1 MSGPKSSIYTL
12 TPEQRKILAE
22 QRRIERQKAVAN
34 ETLKRRLASLKRFI
48 GETHSEVIVSEESKE
63 RLGSDGG
70 YSEKVANLNRVIS
83 TAEALIARVDK
94 NSLSALQDA
103 VKKTAKSIA
112 DAELLKKEIT
122 SIVQANEANLRL
134 NIVSD
139 LSDGLSASFTDLNIN
154 KEDESAQYKTELME
168 KINKQKSELL
178 PGNLCTEL
186 EQAIFKI
193 EGITDIQFLRN
204 YNAVTIVPLLKQCDD
219 FLKEY
224 ENHHDEYELL
234 YSEYIALC
242 ELYHYATQNFPFSA
256 QSVSLL
262 REEIERIKLAE
273 EKSSEQSY
281 ISQCLDE
288 VMSDMGYSV
297 IGSREVTKKNGK
309 HFRNELYSYGDGTA
323 VNITYSPDGRIAME
337 LGGIDT
343 TDRTPTN
350 LESEVLC
357 EAMENFCGDFKEI
370 EKRLLEK
377 GVVVANRISLL
388 PPDTTFAQIINT
400 SDYEI
405 QSQVES
411 FSVKEKR
418 HRITEKKSMKME

>member
-12 TPEQRKILAE
+12 TPEQRRILAK

-34 ETLKRRLASLKRFI
+34 ETLKRRLVGLKRFI
-48 GETHSEVIVSEESKE
+48 GESQSDITVSTVSKE
-63 RLGSDGG
+63 RLGNDRR
-70 YSEKVANLNRVIS
+70 YSEKVAELKRVIS
-83 TAEALIARVDK
+83 NAEAVIVCVDK
-94 NSLSALQDA
+94 SSLSSLQDA
-103 VKKTAKSIA
+103 VTKTAKSIA
-112 DAELLKKEIT
+112 EAELLKKEIN
-122 SIVQANEANLRL
+122 SITQENEASLRL
-134 NIVSD
+134 DIASD
-139 LSDGLSASFTDLNIN
+139 LAEGLSESFANLNTN
-154 KEDESAQYKTELME
+154 KEDEAAQYKSELIE
-168 KINKQKSELL
+168 KINKQKSEFLSE
-178 PGNLCTEL
+178 NLSAEL

-242 ELYHYATQNFPFSA
+242 ELYHYVTQNFPFSA

-262 REEIERIKLAE
+262 KEEIERIKLAE
-273 EKSSEQSY
+273 EKSSEQAY

-357 EAMENFCGDFKEI
+357 EAMGNFCGDFKEI